1 MEMELASS
9 LAQFGV
15 AGLIGWMWLTERRAH
30 AAGDRMVRES
40 HERLMQERV
49 LVRELVKV
57 VRANTRALS
66 ALEAGQRHLVVL
78 LCRRGRGSGED
89 GERRGSAA

>member
-1 MEMELASS
+1 MEMELAST
-9 LAQFGV
+9 LAQFGA
-15 AGLIGWMWLTERRAH
+15 AGLIGWMWLAERRAH
-30 AAGDRMVRES
+30 AADDRMLRES

-57 VRANTRALS
+57 VRANTRALA
-66 ALEAGQRHLVVL
+66 ALEAGQRHLLVMFA
-78 LCRRGRGSGED
+78 RRSGGSVEE